1 MLTLSCPLHPCIEPS
16 DFFIHTVH
24 MPKSK
29 VDHTPQI
36 LERPLDSSVLR
47 NTPCFNMSRLSR
59 LLQIHNIISL
69 IWKRPEHGQTNP
81 AESLPEV

>member
-1 MLTLSCPLHPCIEPS
+1 
-16 DFFIHTVH
+16 

-47 NTPCFNMSRLSR
+47 NTSCFNMSRLSQ

-69 IWKRPEHGQTNP
+69 LWKKPEHGQTNP